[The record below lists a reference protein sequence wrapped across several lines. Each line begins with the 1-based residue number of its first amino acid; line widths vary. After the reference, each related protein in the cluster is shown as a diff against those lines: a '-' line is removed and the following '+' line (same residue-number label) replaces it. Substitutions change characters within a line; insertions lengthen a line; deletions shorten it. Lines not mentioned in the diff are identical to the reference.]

1 MALMR
6 VPTFMVLAAS
16 ALISSGFSAVAETPP
31 NPTLAR
37 GEHVAQLVCSVC
49 HVVAA
54 NQEFPPLLRQ
64 PGPTFVE
71 IANREGMSEKTLRH
85 FLTTTHWDEKTLPMA
100 MPNPELTEE
109 QSRAV
114 ARYILSLRRQ

>member
-54 NQEFPPLLRQ
+54 NQSSRRCCGSRVRHSWRLQSR
-64 PGPTFVE
+64 GHV
-71 IANREGMSEKTLRH
+71 RENAAPFSDHHSL
-85 FLTTTHWDEKTLPMA
+85 DEKTLPMA

-114 ARYILSLRRQ
+114 AR